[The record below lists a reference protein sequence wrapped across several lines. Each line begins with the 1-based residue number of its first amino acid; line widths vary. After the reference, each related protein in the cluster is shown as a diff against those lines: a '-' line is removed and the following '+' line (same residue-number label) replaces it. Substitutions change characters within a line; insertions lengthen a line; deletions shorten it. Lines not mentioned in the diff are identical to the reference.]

1 MTTKTL
7 DHIVHLTPPGSV
19 DQTAQQFK
27 DLGFKVVRGGKHTD
41 GLTENVQVALSD
53 GVYLELISFI
63 HPVSWYPPGSPERL
77 KRENHKWAGMP
88 HGWIDYAFLGNG
100 TEKEGERISD
110 IVNDRATSDGSGDIY
125 IPETRGGRER
135 PDGQMVKWL
144 LTSPITN
151 KVATVPFFCGDVTDR
166 LLRVPIYSLQVP
178 MEPHSNIEHP
188 STALGIAHV
197 RLACNLSNAQAL
209 AQDITYVVGDSP
221 KRLSPTYFEWELRS
235 IYPTAGGP
243 SRLILEAVDG
253 ISGHSISE
261 LGIYVEKAPEQ
272 DSSTTPYGKIA
283 WVRA

>member
-88 HGWIDYAFLGNG
+88 HGWIDYAFLGN
-100 TEKEGERISD
+100 
-110 IVNDRATSDGSGDIY
+110 DGSGDIY

-166 LLRVPIYSLQVP
+166 LLRVP